1 MRTEQD
7 KINRREA
14 NRRYY
19 NLEENKEQKREY
31 MRKYNKRN
39 KQTSILI
46 MNNGQKKMVT
56 ETMIHLILKI
66 LLALKMAPKDKD
78 LQKIYNQV
86 FSDAMRIRRSI

>member
-39 KQTSILI
+39 KQTPYPHHEQWAKE
-46 MNNGQKKMVT
+46 NGYRDNDNLHAENSRKF
-56 ETMIHLILKI
+56 IDD
-66 LLALKMAPKDKD
+66 AL
-78 LQKIYNQV
+78 
-86 FSDAMRIRRSI
+86 